1 MENSTTSME
10 YCTIFLQNNI
20 PQNSHTLSISAVHI
34 MQHLSSLKRIRIFN
48 AQNKEKNA
56 MRREVNRADIGGKSG
71 NKVKDCHVTII
82 RSLLSQ
88 IKENSLRVL
97 LTYRKLF
104 TINTKIAVEFI
115 INSCIVYYKRYP
127 SLL

>member
-20 PQNSHTLSISAVHI
+20 PQNSHTLSISVVHI

-82 RSLLSQ
+82 LSLLSQ

-115 INSCIVYYKRYP
+115 INSCIVYYKRSP
-127 SLL
+127 HLL

>member
-1 MENSTTSME
+1 
-10 YCTIFLQNNI
+10 
-20 PQNSHTLSISAVHI
+20 
-34 MQHLSSLKRIRIFN
+34 
-48 AQNKEKNA
+48 

-104 TINTKIAVEFI
+104 TINTKIAVEFKIVASFI
-115 INSCIVYYKRYP
+115 INGLPIYYKLQYTF
-127 SLL
+127 

>member
-20 PQNSHTLSISAVHI
+20 PQNSHALSISVVHI
-34 MQHLSSLKRIRIFN
+34 MHKNR
-48 AQNKEKNA
+48 EKNA

-115 INSCIVYYKRYP
+115 INSCIVYYKRSP
-127 SLL
+127 HLL

>member
-1 MENSTTSME
+1 MHKN
-10 YCTIFLQNNI
+10 
-20 PQNSHTLSISAVHI
+20 
-34 MQHLSSLKRIRIFN
+34 R
-48 AQNKEKNA
+48 EKNA

-71 NKVKDCHVTII
+71 NKVKDCHVT
-82 RSLLSQ
+82 

-115 INSCIVYYKRYP
+115 INSCIVYYKRSP
-127 SLL
+127 HLL

>member
-71 NKVKDCHVTII
+71 NKVKDYCVTII
-82 RSLLSQ
+82 RCLPSQ
-88 IKENSLRVL
+88 IKENYLWSL

-104 TINTKIAVEFI
+104 TLNTKIAVEFI
-115 INSCIVYYKRYP
+115 INSFIVYYKRSP
-127 SLL
+127 HLL

>member
-1 MENSTTSME
+1 ME

-48 AQNKEKNA
+48 AQNNEKNA

-115 INSCIVYYKRYP
+115 INSCIVYYKRSP
-127 SLL
+127 HLL

>member
-1 MENSTTSME
+1 MHKN
-10 YCTIFLQNNI
+10 
-20 PQNSHTLSISAVHI
+20 
-34 MQHLSSLKRIRIFN
+34 R
-48 AQNKEKNA
+48 EKNA

-115 INSCIVYYKRYP
+115 INLVSAERCDDWLETYETQ
-127 SLL
+127 L

>member
-1 MENSTTSME
+1 ME

-56 MRREVNRADIGGKSG
+56 MRREVSRADIGGKSG

-88 IKENSLRVL
+88 IKENSLQVL

-115 INSCIVYYKRYP
+115 INSCIVYYKRSP
-127 SLL
+127 HLL

>member
-1 MENSTTSME
+1 MENNTTSME

-115 INSCIVYYKRYP
+115 INSCIVYYKRSPY
-127 SLL
+127 LL

>member
-1 MENSTTSME
+1 MENNTTSME
-10 YCTIFLQNNI
+10 YCTILLQNNI

-115 INSCIVYYKRYP
+115 INSCIVYYKRSPY
-127 SLL
+127 LL

>member
-1 MENSTTSME
+1 MHKN
-10 YCTIFLQNNI
+10 
-20 PQNSHTLSISAVHI
+20 
-34 MQHLSSLKRIRIFN
+34 R
-48 AQNKEKNA
+48 EKNA

-115 INSCIVYYKRYP
+115 INSCIVYYKRSPHYYK
-127 SLL
+127 LQYTFKHVFLDFMQQKRLQTV

>member
-1 MENSTTSME
+1 MHKN
-10 YCTIFLQNNI
+10 
-20 PQNSHTLSISAVHI
+20 
-34 MQHLSSLKRIRIFN
+34 R
-48 AQNKEKNA
+48 EKNP
-56 MRREVNRADIGGKSG
+56 MRRKVNRADIGGKSG

-115 INSCIVYYKRYP
+115 INSCIVYYKRSP
-127 SLL
+127 HLL

>member
-1 MENSTTSME
+1 MHKN
-10 YCTIFLQNNI
+10 
-20 PQNSHTLSISAVHI
+20 
-34 MQHLSSLKRIRIFN
+34 R
-48 AQNKEKNA
+48 EKNA

-115 INSCIVYYKRYP
+115 INSCIVYYKRSP
-127 SLL
+127 HLLVAASSLSPVHIDADLHMIPFVFCYNVTLFFSVRLR

>member
-1 MENSTTSME
+1 MHKN
-10 YCTIFLQNNI
+10 
-20 PQNSHTLSISAVHI
+20 
-34 MQHLSSLKRIRIFN
+34 R
-48 AQNKEKNA
+48 EKNA

-115 INSCIVYYKRYP
+115 INSCIVYYKLNCDFSIEIGRA
-127 SLL
+127 SCRERVSSSV

>member
-88 IKENSLRVL
+88 IKENSLQVL

-115 INSCIVYYKRYP
+115 INSFIVYYKRSP
-127 SLL
+127 HLL

>member
-1 MENSTTSME
+1 M
-10 YCTIFLQNNI
+10 
-20 PQNSHTLSISAVHI
+20 H
-34 MQHLSSLKRIRIFN
+34 K
-48 AQNKEKNA
+48 NKEKNA
-56 MRREVNRADIGGKSG
+56 MRREKNQAIIGGKSG
-71 NKVKDCHVTII
+71 NKVKVCHVAII

-115 INSCIVYYKRYP
+115 INSFIVYYKRSP
-127 SLL
+127 HLL

>member
-1 MENSTTSME
+1 ME

-88 IKENSLRVL
+88 IKENSLQVL

-115 INSCIVYYKRYP
+115 INSCIVIINGLPIYYKLQYTF
-127 SLL
+127 